1 MDVKVEKLSGLEK
14 ENPMNTLWLSNIEV
28 LAEEERADFRR
39 EMEKYRLE
47 REAQSTKPRQPNWLE
62 RRARDFSMW
71 MVSTGERLHRRYHDT
86 TPVPRWYQSF
96 KVAR

>member
-1 MDVKVEKLSGLEK
+1 
-14 ENPMNTLWLSNIEV
+14 MNTLWLSNIEI

-39 EMEKYRLE
+39 EMEQMRLE
-47 REAQSTKPRQPNWLE
+47 REAQSTKPRKLNWLE
-62 RRARDFSMW
+62 RRLHALSQW
-71 MVSTGERLHRRYHDT
+71 MVSTGERLHRRYTDT